1 MREIPLVKICGLQ
14 RRDDVVMADEHGADF
29 LGVVMSS
36 GFSRSVDMKRA
47 RALVDGVSARRVA
60 VLVDES
66 ADEAERMAET
76 LRAHV
81 IQLHGD
87 EPQDVLETL
96 ARRGTWSL
104 WKGVRARTV
113 DDVVA
118 ALAKYRGL
126 VDGLLLEGWKEGV
139 VGGAGVRLELDPEQV
154 HEHLSDA
161 HDLILAGGLG
171 PVTVAAAVARFRPDV
186 VDVSSGVESKVGE
199 KDQVLVRDFITAARS
214 GQSAAAVSVSKQ
226 GATG

>member
-1 MREIPLVKICGLQ
+1 MREIPLVKICGLR

-36 GFSRSVDMKRA
+36 GFSRSVDLKLA
-47 RALVDGVSARRVA
+47 RALVDGVRARRVA

-66 ADEAERMAET
+66 ADEAERKAET
-76 LRAHV
+76 LGAHV

-87 EPQDVLETL
+87 EPPDVLESL
-96 ARRGTWSL
+96 ARRGIWSL
-104 WKGVRARTV
+104 WKGVRARNV

-118 ALAKYRGL
+118 ALAKYGGL

-139 VGGAGVRLELDPEQV
+139 VGGAGVRLELDAEQV
-154 HEHLSDA
+154 HERLGDA
-161 HDLILAGGLG
+161 HQLILAGGLG
-171 PVTVAAAVARFRPDV
+171 PATVAAVVARFRPDV

-199 KDQVLVRDFITAARS
+199 KDKVLVRDFISAARS
-214 GQSAAAVSVSKQ
+214 GQSADAVGVSKQ